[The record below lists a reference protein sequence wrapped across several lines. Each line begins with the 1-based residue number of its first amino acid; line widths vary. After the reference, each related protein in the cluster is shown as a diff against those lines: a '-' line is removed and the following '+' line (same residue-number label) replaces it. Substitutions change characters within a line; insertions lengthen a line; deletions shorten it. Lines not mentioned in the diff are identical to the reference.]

1 MRKIEFHSGLTG
13 LCLLLTYLCIV
24 LGFCFDELL
33 DQNCLN
39 TTFLEVTIESYG
51 IGLIFLKQLSQCQDS
66 FIWSRLVLVA
76 CYLLNRRTIAVHTD
90 ERVRLTNE
98 MLNAMRIVKMYC
110 WEKLFRGL
118 INKTRK

>member
-1 MRKIEFHSGLTG
+1 MFLHKINVHCI
-13 LCLLLTYLCIV
+13 CLSYLPIV
-24 LGFCFDELL
+24 D
-33 DQNCLN
+33 
-39 TTFLEVTIESYG
+39 VISYDKSPT

-118 INKTRK
+118 INKTRKYVL